1 MKKVKLADVSNKKWK
16 ISKEDR
22 QRLDN
27 KESANVSARAMESLA
42 KSMVA
47 HIEISKDV
55 SELAK
60 AILKAPPFKVET
72 APTPAPVEVV
82 VQADTSKKRHRFTVV
97 RDKDGFIDY
106 VDVEQ
111 L

>member
-1 MKKVKLADVSNKKWK
+1 MKKVKLADVTKKKWN

-22 QRLDN
+22 RFLDN
-27 KESANVSARAMESLA
+27 KESTNITTRAMESLA
-42 KSMVA
+42 NSMVA
-47 HIEISKDV
+47 HIEISKNV

-60 AILKAPPFKVET
+60 AILQAPPFKMEP
-72 APTPAPVEVV
+72 APASKPVEVI
-82 VQADTSKKRHRFTVV
+82 VQAETTKKKHRFTVI